1 MSLRFAGGV
10 LLYLTSRRF
19 PHTHMNSVE
28 VIEYSLPHLEFM
40 HFKYDLFC
48 NVTIYLLT
56 NLKIRKLAN
65 SFTILT

>member
-1 MSLRFAGGV
+1 
-10 LLYLTSRRF
+10 
-19 PHTHMNSVE
+19 MNSVE
-28 VIEYSLPHLEFM
+28 VIGYSLPHLGFI